1 MSTAE
6 STTTPIE
13 TSPHIQVGLSFPAQD
28 VSRIQYSLCRKIHRH
43 TAFEQSLGFVLT
55 PSTELATVELN
66 LDDTPYVYFAS
77 VSGRPIV
84 HWLDPF
90 SREPIEA
97 PDEVAARLENG
108 GRSLVI
114 QWRPSDKTAHA
125 GRLVAAELKHE
136 RSGTKNWAYVGMRV
150 RDQPPRLTFQHPPTR
165 TPLTETMQLLPITVS
180 FANGDLERPIYTN
193 IFDYS
198 RLPPGVDLD
207 LALVV
212 NQQQAPPFC
221 FEFHITEPGV
231 SFHPCGDEHDQV
243 LVRFV
248 ESNTG
253 ELMATPP
260 DSFHAC
266 RLYDR
271 RTCHVEWRPLGDQE
285 SGPKDLWIS
294 TFHLKALHARSGQDA
309 LIAPRIIHTPSAE

>member
-1 MSTAE
+1 MTTDE
-6 STTTPIE
+6 STPIE
-13 TSPHIQVGLSFPAQD
+13 TSPHIQVGLSFPDRD
-28 VSRIQYSLCRKIHRH
+28 VSRIQYSICRKIHRH
-43 TAFEQSLGFVLT
+43 TAFEQSLGFVLD
-55 PSTELATVELN
+55 PSTEVATVELH

-77 VSGRPIV
+77 LSGLPMV

-90 SREPIEA
+90 SREGVDA
-97 PDEVAARLENG
+97 PDEVEVRLENG

-114 QWRPSDKTAHA
+114 QWRPSEETATR
-125 GRLVAAELKHE
+125 GLLLAAELKHE

-150 RDQPPRLTFQHPPTR
+150 RNEAPRLTFQHPPTR
-165 TPLTETMQLLPITVS
+165 NPLTETMQILPVTVN
-180 FANGDLERPIYTN
+180 FADGDLQRPIYTN

-198 RLPPGVDLD
+198 QLPKGVDLD

-212 NQQQAPPFC
+212 NQRQAPPFC

-248 ESNTG
+248 ESESG
-253 ELMATPP
+253 ELLETPP
-260 DSFHAC
+260 ESFHAC

-271 RTCHVEWRPLGDQE
+271 RTCHVEWRPLDEQE
-285 SGPKDLWIS
+285 ARAGELWVS
-294 TFHLKALHARSGQDA
+294 TFHLKTLHARSGQDA
-309 LIAPRIIHTPSAE
+309 QIAPRIIHTPSVG